1 MAKTISSVD
10 REFATEKAMRR
21 TPMLTSATS
30 SLDVRVA
37 LRYVLL
43 RMKVGPYIGWAVLV
57 IVFASAL
64 IGMLIRRKLPENHLS
79 DETKSVVT
87 LSMGVVGT
95 LTALVL
101 SLLIATAS
109 TTFNTR
115 NQEITVI
122 GAKVI
127 QLDRLLRR
135 YGPETDEVRDLVRR
149 YTAMRLQDLFP
160 SDGAKPVLEDPRTLA
175 IFEELEDR
183 LARMEG
189 NSAQKRW
196 LLSQA
201 LSVTTELTE
210 VRWLLVGQNVVGIP
224 VPVLLVVLF
233 WLCLLFM
240 SFGLFAPTNGTVTV
254 ILFLCAGAVAGAIQT
269 ILDLSRPFE
278 GVVRVSIEPLR
289 HALDVINHG

>member
-1 MAKTISSVD
+1 M
-10 REFATEKAMRR
+10 
-21 TPMLTSATS
+21 
-30 SLDVRVA
+30 
-37 LRYVLL
+37 
-43 RMKVGPYIGWAVLV
+43 
-57 IVFASAL
+57 VFASAMV
-64 IGMLIRRKLPENHLS
+64 GMLIRRKLPENHLS

-109 TTFNTR
+109 STFNIR

-135 YGPETDEVRDLVRR
+135 YGPEADDVRDLLRR

-160 SDGAKPVLEDPRTLA
+160 SDGTTPVLEGPRTLA

-189 NSAQKRW
+189 DSAHKRW

-201 LSVTTELTE
+201 LVLTTDLTE

-240 SFGLFAPTNGTVTV
+240 SFGLFAPTNATVRV
-254 ILFLCAGAVAGAIQT
+254 VLFLCAVAVAGAIQT

-278 GVVRVSIEPLR
+278 GVVRVSVEPLR

>member
-1 MAKTISSVD
+1 M
-10 REFATEKAMRR
+10 
-21 TPMLTSATS
+21 
-30 SLDVRVA
+30 
-37 LRYVLL
+37 
-43 RMKVGPYIGWAVLV
+43 
-57 IVFASAL
+57 VFASAMV
-64 IGMLIRRKLPENHLS
+64 GMLIRRKLPENHLS
-79 DETKSVVT
+79 DETKSLVT

-109 TTFNTR
+109 STFNTR

-135 YGPETDEVRDLVRR
+135 YGPEADDVRDLLRR

-160 SDGAKPVLEDPRTLA
+160 AGGATPVLEDPRTLA
-175 IFEELEDR
+175 LFEELEDR

-189 NSAQKRW
+189 NSAHKRW

-201 LSVTTELTE
+201 LALTTDLTE
-210 VRWLLVGQNVVGIP
+210 VRWLLVGQNVLGIP

-240 SFGLFAPTNGTVTV
+240 SFGLFAPTNATVTV
-254 ILFLCAGAVAGAIQT
+254 VLFLCAVAVAGAIQT

-278 GVVRVSIEPLR
+278 GVVRVSVEPLR